1 MIYHAE
7 ILKWNWAKYNSGDLA
22 EEIHAQEHAARTNV
36 HFVSVFE

>member
-7 ILKWNWAKYNSGDLA
+7 ILKWNGAKYNAGDLA
-22 EEIHAQEHAARTNV
+22 EEIHAEKNAAWTNV